1 MTHPIQNFLEET
13 PRASLLVGP
22 TPLHPMRAFH
32 EAEGITALIKRDD
45 MTGLGPG
52 GNKVR
57 SLEFLLGDALSQNS
71 GVVLAAGPAQSNLC
85 ALTAAACARVGLPCE
100 LVLNSSEPERKEG
113 NLLLAQIL
121 GAKLHFLDRKSTRLN
136 SSHMA

>member
-85 ALTAAACARVGLPCE
+85 ALTAAACARVGLPG
-100 LVLNSSEPERKEG
+100 V
-113 NLLLAQIL
+113 
-121 GAKLHFLDRKSTRLN
+121 T
-136 SSHMA
+136 